1 MFNIALVMPMAGRGS
16 RFASLG
22 IKEPKPLIELMGR
35 PFFWWAVESVRRM
48 VPVREMVFVVLD
60 EHCEQFAIHNRIID
74 FYPDARIVKIPDVTS
89 GAAETAQIGLA
100 AVRSNGPVA
109 INDCDHAFICSDLAG
124 ATSSLASS
132 ASGALLCFRSDSPA
146 YSYVKLG
153 PSGEIVGTV
162 EKKVVSPYAIAGCYL
177 FSNPT
182 IFADLY
188 ESYRTTC
195 PYNEL
200 FISGLYD
207 LIAAR
212 GESVLKLEAE
222 YHRAFGTPEELAEI
236 GDVEFQRFLVWK
248 DSA

>member
-1 MFNIALVMPMAGRGS
+1 MAGRGS

-22 IKEPKPLIELMGR
+22 INEPKPLIDLKGR

-60 EHCEQFAIHNRIID
+60 EHCEQFSIHRRIAD
-74 FYPDARIVKIPDVTS
+74 FYPYARVVRIADVTS

-109 INDCDHAFICSDLAG
+109 INDCDHAFICPELAG
-124 ATSSLASS
+124 VASSLATS

-153 PSGEIVGTV
+153 RSGEIVGTV

-177 FSNPT
+177 FSNPAV
-182 IFADLY
+182 FAGLY

-207 LIAAR
+207 LLLAR
-212 GESVLKLEAE
+212 DETVLKLEAE
-222 YHRAFGTPEELAEI
+222 HHCAFGTPEELAEI
-236 GDVEFQRFLVWK
+236 GEAEFQRFLVWK